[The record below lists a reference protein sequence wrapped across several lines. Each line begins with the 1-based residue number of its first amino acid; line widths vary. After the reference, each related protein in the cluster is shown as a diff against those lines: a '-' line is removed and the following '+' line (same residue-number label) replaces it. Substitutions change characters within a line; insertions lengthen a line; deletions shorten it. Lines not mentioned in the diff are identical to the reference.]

1 MTAPTITVSRLQC
14 FSQLVILSSISFE
27 KKLNEHFED
36 RHSIHKLH
44 LTSSHFP
51 GDADVAVA
59 DIGLETLGATP
70 RVRVVHIPGDPTSAA
85 VRANDGARNGRTPR
99 TATARTAHT
108 GIGGLTITW
117 LQRPYESWQILAAK
131 FRRDCMIGI
140 VVGCLEL
147 A

>member
-1 MTAPTITVSRLQC
+1 MNILKIVRVSR
-14 FSQLVILSSISFE
+14 SS
-27 KKLNEHFED
+27 
-36 RHSIHKLH
+36 H

-59 DIGLETLGATP
+59 DLGLETLGATP
-70 RVRVVHIPGDPTSAA
+70 RVVHVPRVIPGDPTSAA
-85 VRANDGARNGRTPR
+85 VCANDGRNGRTPC
-99 TATARTAHT
+99 TATARTARTAHT

-131 FRRDCMIGI
+131 FRRDCVIGI

>member
-1 MTAPTITVSRLQC
+1 LQC
-14 FSQLVILSSISFE
+14 FSQLVILSGISFE

-36 RHSIHKLH
+36 HSIHKLH

-70 RVRVVHIPGDPTSAA
+70 RVRVLIPGDPTSAA

-99 TATARTAHT
+99 TATARTARTAHT